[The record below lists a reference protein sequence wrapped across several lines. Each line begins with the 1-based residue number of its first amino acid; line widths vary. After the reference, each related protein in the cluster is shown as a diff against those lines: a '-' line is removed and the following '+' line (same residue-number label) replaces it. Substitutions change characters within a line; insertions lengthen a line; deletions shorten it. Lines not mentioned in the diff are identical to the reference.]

1 MANNDDRLLACLI
14 YVTSF
19 FTAIIGPL
27 LIWIIKREESELI
40 NFHGKQY
47 FNFFISYTIYLVIS
61 SILMLILIGFI
72 LTPIFAILAFVFTI
86 VGAVKAFNGEQ
97 YRIPLAIQ
105 FLK

>member
-27 LIWIIKREESELI
+27 LIWIIKKEESELI

-47 FNFFISYTIYLVIS
+47 FNFFISYTIY
-61 SILMLILIGFI
+61 
-72 LTPIFAILAFVFTI
+72 
-86 VGAVKAFNGEQ
+86 
-97 YRIPLAIQ
+97 
-105 FLK
+105 